1 MAKLALNK
9 SALSKEKQKK
19 VSYGRYLPSLEMKQ
33 KQLLLE
39 RKKAEQA
46 LLQHNQDIAA
56 LEDAVYQKLPMLAV
70 KNIEMQGLVTVA
82 GYKLIEEN
90 LLGTKV
96 PLLESITFNRADYGY
111 LARPHWFDDLVI
123 ALEKMM
129 KLKMEEQVLHIRLSR
144 LKTAARTIT
153 QRVNLFSKVLIP
165 QAESNIKKIALFL
178 ADQERA
184 GVVRSKLAKKNAAI
198 ANG

>member
-165 QAESNIKKIALFL
+165 QAESNIKKIGLFL

-184 GVVRSKLAKKNAAI
+184 GVVRSKLAKKKAAI

>member
-70 KNIEMQGLVTVA
+70 KNIEMQGLVTVS

-165 QAESNIKKIALFL
+165 QAESNIKKIGLFL

-184 GVVRSKLAKKNAAI
+184 GVVRSKLAKKKAAI
-198 ANG
+198 TNG

>member
-9 SALSKEKQKK
+9 SALSKEKQRK

-39 RKKAEQA
+39 RKKAEEA
-46 LLQHNQDIAA
+46 LARCRSDITSVEANI
-56 LEDAVYQKLPMLAV
+56 YQQLPMLAV
-70 KNIEMQGLVTVA
+70 ENIEMDGLVVVES
-82 GYKLIEEN
+82 YNLDEEN

-96 PLLESITFNRADYGY
+96 PYLENIVFKRAEYGY
-111 LARPHWFDDLVI
+111 LARPHWFDKLALV
-123 ALEKMM
+123 LEQVM
-129 KLKMEEQVLHIRLSR
+129 KLKMEEQVLNIRLAR
-144 LKTAARTIT
+144 LKIAARTIT

-165 QAESNIKKIALFL
+165 EAESNIKKISLFL

-184 GVVRSKLAKKNAAI
+184 GVVRSKLAKQKQHAS
-198 ANG
+198 

>member
-19 VSYGRYLPSLEMKQ
+19 VSYSRYLPSLEMKQ

-184 GVVRSKLAKKNAAI
+184 GVVRSKLAKKKAAI

>member
-96 PLLESITFNRADYGY
+96 PLLESITFNRADYSY

-184 GVVRSKLAKKNAAI
+184 GVVRSKLAKKKAAI

>member
-56 LEDAVYQKLPMLAV
+56 LEYAVYQKLPMLAV

-184 GVVRSKLAKKNAAI
+184 GVVRSKLAKKKAAI

>member
-178 ADQERA
+178 ADQERS
-184 GVVRSKLAKKNAAI
+184 GVVRSKLAKKKAAI

>member
-184 GVVRSKLAKKNAAI
+184 GVVRSKLAKKKAAI